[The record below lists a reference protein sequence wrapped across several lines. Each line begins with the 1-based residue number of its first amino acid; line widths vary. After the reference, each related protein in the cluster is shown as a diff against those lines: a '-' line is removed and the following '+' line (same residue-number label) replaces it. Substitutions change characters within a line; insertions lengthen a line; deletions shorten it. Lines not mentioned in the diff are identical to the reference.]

1 MSDNRSLDERVKD
14 LRQFAE
20 SAPPNLRS
28 WALLEVE
35 RMEKFMEQRRT
46 EIMEC
51 TCIKKAGKQEGMN
64 VKKIEIEM
72 EFPDG
77 FVPPE
82 KFRGDTSTAENPC
95 SWCPFFEWD
104 DETREGSCIISGH
117 GAECPIKKFF

>member
-1 MSDNRSLDERVKD
+1 MSDNRTSEERLKD
-14 LRQFAE
+14 LRKFAE
-20 SAPPNLRS
+20 NAPLHLR
-28 WALLEVE
+28 AELLHEVE
-35 RMEKFMEQRRT
+35 RAEKIMAQRRA
-46 EIMEC
+46 EWMELNHP
-51 TCIKKAGKQEGMN
+51 KKVRKQEGAN

-104 DETREGSCIISGH
+104 DETREGSCTISGY
-117 GAECPIKKFF
+117 GVGCPIKKFF